1 MRSAFILLALTTL
14 VVARPSA
21 SAIGDMTKLDNLDDL
36 IEKSWQTDIAGQ
48 DFEAMT
54 HGRRRRVRK
63 FIKKLIKAEVKK
75 AIANLKPSGGSGG
88 GGGQPAGGD
97 GSGSGGTGGDGASG
111 GDAGTPSG
119 GGDGAAT
126 PTDSAGGST
135 PTTPACPA

>member
-1 MRSAFILLALTTL
+1 MRLAFILLALTTL
-14 VVARPSA
+14 VVARPSVP
-21 SAIGDMTKLDNLDDL
+21 AIDDMTKMDNLDDL

-88 GGGQPAGGD
+88 GGSQPAGGD
-97 GSGSGGTGGDGASG
+97 SGNGGTGGDGASG

-126 PTDSAGGST
+126 PSDSAGGSS
-135 PTTPACPA
+135 PTTPSCSA